1 MGVGLFEQQYLSQ
14 GIALVLFTIL
24 VFVDPSC
31 LHDSGPHITTDF
43 NIQALKLNFHR
54 KKS

>member
-1 MGVGLFEQQYLSQ
+1 MSSPPPPPPPQIFKQNLADLF
-14 GIALVLFTIL
+14 GITMKDHLMK
-24 VFVDPSC
+24 D
-31 LHDSGPHITTDF
+31 HITADF